1 MKLTLTN
8 IKKMKTNSTPLQ
20 KRVINY
26 IVDEWSNY
34 DDKKHIFTDVLYHG
48 CQSGVVGFLIWYS
61 DTVRFYKQYK
71 EKYNLEVMAVNTESD
86 TLHWHKFIADKDL
99 QWVNVNGLVANFDWR
114 EYFDVV
120 KTPVVFILD
129 DKNKIIAKNIQG
141 DNIAKIME
149 LLDEGKLKF

>member
-1 MKLTLTN
+1 MKVKEFLKFYLGY
-8 IKKMKTNSTPLQ
+8 NSFQVVTESGD
-20 KRVINY
+20 R
-26 IVDEWSNY
+26 W
-34 DDKKHIFTDVLYHG
+34 TDVL
-48 CQSGVVGFLIWYS
+48 S
-61 DTVRFYKQYK
+61 K
-71 EKYNLEVMAVNTESD
+71 EEVLKSFGNAELKRTDIDGEEYICWLV
-86 TLHWHKFIADKDL
+86 LFIADKDL

>member
-1 MKLTLTN
+1 MKIREFLKFYLGY
-8 IKKMKTNSTPLQ
+8 NSFQVVTESGD
-20 KRVINY
+20 R
-26 IVDEWSNY
+26 W
-34 DDKKHIFTDVLYHG
+34 TDVL
-48 CQSGVVGFLIWYS
+48 S
-61 DTVRFYKQYK
+61 K
-71 EKYNLEVMAVNTESD
+71 EEVLKSFGNAELKRTDIDGEEYICWLV
-86 TLHWHKFIADKDL
+86 LFIADKDL